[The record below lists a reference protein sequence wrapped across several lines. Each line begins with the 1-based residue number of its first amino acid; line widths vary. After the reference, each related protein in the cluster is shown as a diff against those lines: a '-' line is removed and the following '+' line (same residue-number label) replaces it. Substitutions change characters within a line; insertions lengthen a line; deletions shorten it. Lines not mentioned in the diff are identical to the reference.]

1 MASWAEF
8 EAEAPELARQARGFL
23 DAHGHKTVAT
33 LRRDGSPRITGTELV
48 SHDGQLWLAGMIGAR
63 RFDDLRRDS
72 RFALHSGSDDPAV
85 WRQSPSTVGDAKI
98 AGTAHEVTDPS
109 VVASVAAALSA
120 AAAPE
125 ERTDP
130 GSFELFRLDLTEA
143 VVVRIGSGQLLI
155 ETWHP
160 GRGVRQVQ
168 R

>member
-1 MASWAEF
+1 M
-8 EAEAPELARQARGFL
+8 
-23 DAHGHKTVAT
+23 
-33 LRRDGSPRITGTELV
+33 
-48 SHDGQLWLAGMIGAR
+48 
-63 RFDDLRRDS
+63 
-72 RFALHSGSDDPAV
+72 

-98 AGTAHEVTDPS
+98 AGTAHEVTDPPA
-109 VVASVAAALSA
+109 VASVAAALSA

-125 ERTDP
+125 EQTDP
-130 GSFELFRLDLTEA
+130 GSFELIRLDLTEA